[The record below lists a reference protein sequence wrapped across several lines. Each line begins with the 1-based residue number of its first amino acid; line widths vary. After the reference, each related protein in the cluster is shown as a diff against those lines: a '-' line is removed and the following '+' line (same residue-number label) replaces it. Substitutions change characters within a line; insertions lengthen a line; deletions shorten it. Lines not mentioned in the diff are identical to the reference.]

1 MLVVHCS
8 MATVRETM
16 EDMKQAIERANV
28 NDYWSEY
35 SFTRNLWSL
44 EGDGTTLVV
53 LELDEVKGK
62 FNILFNRA
70 LLSPFVLGYGIT
82 GHGNATITVR
92 VPLKGRERLHDG
104 SGIEAILRDSKPRV
118 TEGYGLEE
126 ETYAHTSV
134 RPDRYD
140 NVKDI
145 LLRLVNLV
153 KAAHLI
159 RMGA

>member
-1 MLVVHCS
+1 MKASS

-35 SFTRNLWSL
+35 SFTKNLWSL

-53 LELDEVKGK
+53 LELDEEKGK
-62 FNILFNRA
+62 LNVLFNRA
-70 LLSPFVLGYGIT
+70 LLSPFVY
-82 GHGNATITVR
+82 GHGTTKHENPTVIVR
-92 VPLKGRERLHDG
+92 VPFNGCENLDDG
-104 SGIEAILRDSKPRV
+104 PYTEAILRDSTPHV
-118 TEGYGLEE
+118 TEGYGLEDKIFAYN
-126 ETYAHTSV
+126 TVT
-134 RPDRYD
+134 PDKYD
-140 NVKDI
+140 RVKDI
-145 LLRLVNLV
+145 ILRLVDLV